1 MRDVQIYYH
10 MLHPLTDSTGHDVE
24 IDNRDNQNVEKE
36 KIR

>member
-10 MLHPLTDSTGHDVE
+10 MLHSLTDSVGHDVE
-24 IDNRDNQNVEKE
+24 IDNRDKQDIDKE